1 MEAEG
6 WPSMQWERFS
16 GETLQAY
23 HRRANE
29 IQQIIEGFRM
39 GRYRGETADQME
51 RRLILQALAKSGG
64 VRTSAAKMLGV
75 TFRSFRYRL
84 AKHALAPDGPESD
97 DD

>member
-6 WPSMQWERFS
+6 WPSLQWERFR

-51 RRLILQALAKSGG
+51 RRLIRLQEQALES
-64 VRTSAAKMLGV
+64 VLLSA
-75 TFRSFRYRL
+75 
-84 AKHALAPDGPESD
+84 
-97 DD
+97 

>member
-29 IQQIIEGFRM
+29 IRQIIEGFRM

-51 RRLILQALAKSGG
+51 QRLIRLQEQALEP
-64 VRTSAAKMLGV
+64 VLLSA
-75 TFRSFRYRL
+75 
-84 AKHALAPDGPESD
+84 
-97 DD
+97 

>member
-6 WPSMQWERFS
+6 WPSMQWERFR

-23 HRRANE
+23 QRRANE

-51 RRLILQALAKSGG
+51 RRLIRLQE
-64 VRTSAAKMLGV
+64 
-75 TFRSFRYRL
+75 
-84 AKHALAPDGPESD
+84 HALDPALLSA
-97 DD
+97 